1 MKENTDTKF
10 ERVVYRLF
18 LIGFRFGILCF
29 VLAFTSCRSVRTVTV
44 PERHIIVAHQ
54 TDTLTL
60 RDSCYVHDSV
70 MVAVV
75 GDTVRIE
82 RYNIQYRDR
91 WRDRIRTD
99 TLLRTDTITVVQQ
112 VSKPPNA
119 WQRFRQTGEALFAAL
134 FVVGLLLVVAHLR
147 RR

>member
-1 MKENTDTKF
+1 MKKRNINSW
-10 ERVVYRLF
+10 LF
-18 LIGFRFGILCF
+18 SLIG
-29 VLAFTSCRSVRTVTV
+29 LATLLTSCRSVRTVTV
-44 PERHIIVAHQ
+44 PEQHTVVAHQ
-54 TDTLTL
+54 HDTLTL

-70 MVAVV
+70 LVAVV

-99 TLLRTDTITVVQQ
+99 TLLRTDTVTIVKEVD
-112 VSKPPNA
+112 KPPNA
-119 WQRFRQTGEALFAAL
+119 WQQLNQSLTSLTVAA
-134 FVVGLLLVVAHLR
+134 FVIGLLLLVARLR